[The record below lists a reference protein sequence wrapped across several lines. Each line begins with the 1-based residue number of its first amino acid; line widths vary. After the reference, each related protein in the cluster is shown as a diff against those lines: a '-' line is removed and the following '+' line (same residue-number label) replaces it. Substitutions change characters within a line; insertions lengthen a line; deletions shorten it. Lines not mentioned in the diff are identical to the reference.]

1 MKCVLMYQLQ
11 EISNGMR
18 LCDSADCLAN
28 GEK

>member
-11 EISNGMR
+11 EINGMR